1 VRLAELQERMQH
13 LKHDISA
20 ADLLRVMLS
29 RAVAGLVSE
38 RVREGGREG
47 ERERERERERVRE
60 RIPCVLSLGRY
71 PLDSIANRN

>member
-1 VRLAELQERMQH
+1 MQH

-38 RVREGGREG
+38 R
-47 ERERERERERVRE
+47 ERERERARERERKRE
-60 RIPCVLSLGRY
+60 RIPCVLSLVRY
-71 PLDSIANRN
+71 PLDSISNRN